1 MTNAVV
7 RLRPER
13 EAHRI
18 DCTDLQIL
26 SLLQGNGRLT
36 NSRLALEVGLSES
49 ACFNRVR
56 RLEQNRVIEG
66 YHAVISQSA
75 FGGFITVLVD
85 VILESHKYQSHAR
98 FEQLV
103 RSIPQ
108 IVECIAMTGSR
119 DYLLRMVARDMEE
132 YAAIMERLTEQH
144 GQIAQFFSNV
154 MMKPV
159 KQQTT
164 FVPVSGTQDA

>member
-1 MTNAVV
+1 MSNAVV

-13 EAHRI
+13 ETQRI
-18 DCTDLQIL
+18 DCIDLQIL
-26 SLLQGNGRLT
+26 NRLQLKGRLT

-56 RLEQNRVIEG
+56 RLEQSRVIEG
-66 YHAVISQSA
+66 YRAVISQSA

-85 VILESHKYQSHAR
+85 VVLESHKYQSHAR

-103 RSIPQ
+103 RSVAQ

-119 DYLLRMVARDMEE
+119 DYLLRIVARDMEE
-132 YAAIMERLTEQH
+132 YSTIMERLAEQH

-164 FVPVSGTQDA
+164 FVPDVGAQDA